1 MSDTTIREHLSAL
14 MDGELS
20 REQAGFL
27 LRRLGHD
34 REAVALWTRLH
45 VARECLKGGAPRL
58 ASRGFSVRVSQALA
72 GEPLPARGGG
82 RWLRW
87 SAGGA
92 IAAAVAVAALL
103 TVQPLPRSEPDVA
116 ATATPAPAPAWLNDP
131 AAVVQPAATFAQ
143 APVAI
148 DDVQTAAYSPQLDA
162 YTLRHYQSGDAA
174 AAGGLVPYVLLMS
187 PPQGPAPMRGG
198 AAEQR

>member
-20 REQAGFL
+20 REQTRFL

-34 REAVALWTRLH
+34 REAVACWTRLH
-45 VARECLKGGAPRL
+45 VARDCLKGATPRL
-58 ASRGFSVRVSQALA
+58 ADSGFAARVSRALI
-72 GEPLPARGGG
+72 GGRLPVRG

-87 SAGGA
+87 SAGGV

-103 TVQPLPRSEPDVA
+103 MVQPLPRSEPDMA
-116 ATATPAPAPAWLNDP
+116 AVPASTPAPAWLNDP
-131 AAVVQPAATFAQ
+131 AAAQQPAVAFAQ

-187 PPQGPAPMRGG
+187 PPRDTTPVRGG

>member
-20 REQAGFL
+20 REQASFL

-34 REAVALWTRLH
+34 REAIACWTRMH
-45 VARECLKGGAPRL
+45 AARDCLKGATPRL
-58 ASRGFSVRVSQALA
+58 AGPGFAARVSRALI
-72 GEPLPARGGG
+72 GGPSPVHG

-87 SAGGA
+87 SAGGV

-103 TVQPLPRSEPDVA
+103 MVQPLPRSEPDMAAVA
-116 ATATPAPAPAWLNDP
+116 APTPAPAWLNDP
-131 AAVVQPAATFAQ
+131 GVAAQPAAAFAQ

-174 AAGGLVPYVLLMS
+174 AGGLVPYVLLMS
-187 PPQGPAPMRGG
+187 PPRDATPVRGG
-198 AAEQR
+198 VAEQR

>member
-20 REQAGFL
+20 REQTRFL

-34 REAVALWTRLH
+34 REAVACWTRLH
-45 VARECLKGGAPRL
+45 AVRDCLKGATPRL
-58 ASRGFSVRVSQALA
+58 AAPGFADRINRVLVGGRLPVRS
-72 GEPLPARGGG
+72 

-87 SAGGA
+87 SAGGG
-92 IAAAVAVAALL
+92 IAVAVAVAALL
-103 TVQPLPRSEPDVA
+103 MVQPLPRSEPDMA
-116 ATATPAPAPAWLNDP
+116 AVPAPTPAPAWLNDP
-131 AAVVQPAATFAQ
+131 AAAKRPATAFAQ

-187 PPQGPAPMRGG
+187 PPRDTTPVRGG

>member
-34 REAVALWTRLH
+34 REAVACWTRLH
-45 VARECLKGGAPRL
+45 VARDCLKGASPRL
-58 ASRGFSVRVSQALA
+58 AAPGFAARVSRALI
-72 GEPLPARGGG
+72 GDPLPARG

-92 IAAAVAVAALL
+92 IAAAVAVTALL
-103 TVQPLPRSEPDVA
+103 MVQPLPRSEPDMA
-116 ATATPAPAPAWLNDP
+116 AVPAPTPAPAWLNDP
-131 AAVVQPAATFAQ
+131 AAVPQPATAFAQ

-187 PPQGPAPMRGG
+187 PPRDMTPVRGG

>member
-34 REAVALWTRLH
+34 REAVACWTRLH
-45 VARECLKGGAPRL
+45 TARDCLKGAAPRL
-58 ASRGFSVRVSQALA
+58 AGPGFAARVSRAL
-72 GEPLPARGGG
+72 GVELLPARGH
-82 RWLRW
+82 WLRW
-87 SAGGA
+87 SAGGV
-92 IAAAVAVAALL
+92 IAATVAVAALL
-103 TVQPLPRSEPDVA
+103 MVQPLPRSEPDMA
-116 ATATPAPAPAWLNDP
+116 AAGAPTAAPAWLNDP
-131 AAVVQPAATFAQ
+131 GVAAQPAAAFAQ
-143 APVAI
+143 APVTI
-148 DDVQTAAYSPQLDA
+148 DDVQTASYSPQLDA

-174 AAGGLVPYVLLMS
+174 EAGGLVPYVLLMS
-187 PPQGPAPMRGG
+187 PPQGVAPVRGG

>member
-34 REAVALWTRLH
+34 REAVACWTRLH
-45 VARECLKGGAPRL
+45 TARECLKGGAPL
-58 ASRGFSVRVSQALA
+58 SSPGFAARVSRALA
-72 GEPLPARGGG
+72 VELLPARG

-87 SAGGA
+87 SAGGV
-92 IAAAVAVAALL
+92 IAATVAVAALL
-103 TVQPLPRSEPDVA
+103 MVQPLPRSEPDMA
-116 ATATPAPAPAWLNDP
+116 AAGAPTAAPAWLNDP
-131 AAVVQPAATFAQ
+131 AAAAQPAAAFAQ

-174 AAGGLVPYVLLMS
+174 EAGGLVPYVLLMS
-187 PPQGPAPMRGG
+187 PPQGVAPVRGG

>member
-34 REAVALWTRLH
+34 REAIACWTRLH
-45 VARECLKGGAPRL
+45 TARDCLKGAAPRL
-58 ASRGFSVRVSQALA
+58 AGPGFAARVSRALIGGA
-72 GEPLPARGGG
+72 LPARG

-87 SAGGA
+87 SAGGV
-92 IAAAVAVAALL
+92 IAATVAVTALL
-103 TVQPLPRSEPDVA
+103 MVQPLPRSEPDMA
-116 ATATPAPAPAWLNDP
+116 AAAAPTPAPAWLNDP
-131 AAVVQPAATFAQ
+131 AAAVQPATAFAQ

-187 PPQGPAPMRGG
+187 PPQGPAPVRGG